1 MEFGGRGLWHWFGI
15 ISPALAPSG
24 AAEQQ
29 KVAPG
34 KGGGGSQADLAP
46 TGEGRGGEGPGPGG
60 SRASGDVPR
69 ASAVSCLGAAES
81 ARPAAQRSSAAQRR
95 RNAIGGSSWPPTH
108 PKNNPP
114 AGCGPTGE
122 ENLLSHGARELLGLL
137 QSDHR
142 PL

>member
-1 MEFGGRGLWHWFGI
+1 MALVWHIF
-15 ISPALAPSG
+15 PELAASG

-34 KGGGGSQADLAP
+34 KGGGGSQVDVAP
-46 TGEGRGGEGPGPGG
+46 TGEGPGGEGPASGG
-60 SRASGDVPR
+60 CRASGDVPR

-114 AGCGPTGE
+114 AGCPTDRGGKLAVPWSARAPRLATE
-122 ENLLSHGARELLGLL
+122 RSPTALKSHRL
-137 QSDHR
+137 
-142 PL
+142 